1 MEYVLVGAG
10 ADKEEKRVSDPRE
23 LGLQM
28 CANNLVC
35 AREGPR
41 LF

>member
-1 MEYVLVGAG
+1 MGAG
-10 ADKEEKRVSDPRE
+10 ADKEEKRVSDPLE

-41 LF
+41 FF

>member
-1 MEYVLVGAG
+1 MEYVLVNAG
-10 ADKEEKRVSDPRE
+10 ADKEEKRVSDPLE

-28 CANNLVC
+28 CANSPVC
-35 AREGPR
+35 AREGPG